1 MTTIADVMTRNPA
14 TVAPTQSLKEAAKL
28 MDELNVGSLPVCDGT
43 RLIGVV
49 TNRDIVVRAVS
60 AGVPPDQRIEGIVSG
75 PAHWCRQDEDI
86 ADVQSKMRDAQIRR
100 LPVVDD
106 DKRLVGIVSLGD
118 LATHADGGISSTLG
132 EISSPS
138 GPDR

>member
-49 TNRDIVVRAVS
+49 TDRDIVVRAVS

-75 PAHWCRQDEDI
+75 PAHWCCQDEDI